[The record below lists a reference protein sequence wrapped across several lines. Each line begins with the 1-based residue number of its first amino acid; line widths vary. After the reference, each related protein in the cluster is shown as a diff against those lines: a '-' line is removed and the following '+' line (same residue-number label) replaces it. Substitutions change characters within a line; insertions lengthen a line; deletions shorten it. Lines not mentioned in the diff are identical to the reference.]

1 MDKQVIKKVITERH
15 QEIREWKLVRRPQVF
30 ERRMNYVLVGI
41 RRAGKSCLMIQD
53 MQQRIAA
60 GEIALE
66 DCLYINFEDER
77 IRYMPSTELGLIL
90 DCYAEM
96 FGDHKPLIYLDEI
109 QVIEGWEQFV
119 RRLSDQKY
127 RVMVTGSNAKML
139 SSEIA
144 TTLGG
149 RFIIREIW
157 PFSFSEYLSYRGMEL
172 DKNWPYDSTMLHEM
186 ARQMD
191 NYFYFGGFAEAFDLV
206 DKREWINSLY
216 QKILMGDI
224 VARHGIRNTRS
235 IRLLAKKMAE
245 SVMQPTAL
253 SRFQH
258 IIKSTGEKI
267 GLATVKDYLDYFE
280 ESYLTFSLPN
290 FVSPITEQET
300 IKKRYYTDNGL
311 LNIFLFN
318 GETKLLENLCAIHL
332 LKRYSN
338 TDEPRLF
345 YFSRNIEVDFYVPE
359 AGLAVQASYD
369 IYDDET
375 RQCEVSALVSL
386 HKVFPL
392 QRAVIVTRDQEEQ
405 MTEGSLTIEVIPI
418 WKWLLEVKI
427 QET

>member
-1 MDKQVIKKVITERH
+1 MDKQVIKRIIIERH
-15 QEIREWKLVRRPQVF
+15 QEVRERRLVRRPHFF
-30 ERRMNYVLVGI
+30 ENRMNYVLVGI

-53 MQQRIAA
+53 MQQRIAE
-60 GEIALE
+60 GQITLK

-77 IRYMPSTELGLIL
+77 IRYMPASELGLIL

-96 FGDHKPLIYLDEI
+96 FGDHKPLIYLDEV
-109 QVIEGWEQFV
+109 QVIDGWEQFV
-119 RRLSDQKY
+119 RRLSDQRY

-157 PFSFSEYLSYRGMEL
+157 PFSFSEYLTYRKVKLG
-172 DKNWPYDSTMLHEM
+172 KNWQYDATKLHEI
-186 ARQMD
+186 ARRM
-191 NYFYFGGFAEAFDLV
+191 NEYFYNGGFAESFDLV
-206 DKREWINSLY
+206 DKREWTNSLY
-216 QKILMGDI
+216 QRILMGDI

-253 SRFQH
+253 SRFQN

-267 GLATVKDYLDYFE
+267 GLTTVKDYLEYFE

-290 FVSPITEQET
+290 FVSPITDQET
-300 IKKRYYTDNGL
+300 IKKRYYTDNSL
-311 LNIFLFN
+311 LNNFLFN

-332 LKRYSN
+332 MKKYSN

-345 YFSRNIEVDFYVPE
+345 YYSRNIEVDFYVPE
-359 AGLAVQASYD
+359 VGLAVQASFD
-369 IYDDET
+369 MNDTET
-375 RQCEVSALVSL
+375 RNREISALVSL
-386 HKVFPL
+386 NKAFPL
-392 QRAVIVTRDQEEQ
+392 QRAVIVTRDHEEII
-405 MTEGSLTIEVIPI
+405 TTNELIIDVVPI
-418 WKWLLEVKI
+418 WKWLLYV
-427 QET
+427 